1 MKPVAAERSSV
12 DLIPSLR
19 QAAEDAHAFARGSNP
34 AHFKAHFDA
43 DFEACG
49 PSARPTLRIEA
60 SELIRLLEIDNA
72 QAVERES
79 RRRIAIEIP
88 SLAHARSVRCYDFDA
103 EADDRLSE
111 TVVED
116 DFPEITMGTV
126 ST

>member
-1 MKPVAAERSSV
+1 MKPVAAERSSL

-19 QAAEDAHAFARGSNP
+19 EAAEDAHAFARGSNP
-34 AHFKAHFDA
+34 AHFDAHF
-43 DFEACG
+43 EALE
-49 PSARPTLRIEA
+49 PPARPTLRIEA

-72 QAVERES
+72 QAVARES
-79 RRRIAIEIP
+79 RRRLAIEIP
-88 SLAHARSVRCYDFDA
+88 SLAHARSVRCYDLD
-103 EADDRLSE
+103 ADDRLSE